1 MKLRIAF
8 FFLLLNVICSNSF
21 AQECNCASQLNF
33 AIHKIETN
41 YAGFTDKVTDEN
53 RMMYEDY
60 TKNFIIKAS
69 QEKNADNCLNLVKQ
83 WMEFF
88 KDGHLQIRTK
98 ANSVNTVSSKITSDD
113 NKTYF
118 KKINAETNLIRIGS
132 FNHVYKKMIDS
143 VIRANY
149 AAITSTKYL
158 LIDLRGNHGG
168 SDVSYKELIPFIY
181 TNPIEVIGMSKLS
194 TPDNIEKYN
203 IAANDDIYSAD
214 SREYAR
220 KIAEKLKAIPGQF
233 LEGETETV
241 SLKEILPY
249 PALVGIVVN
258 NKCGSTTEQFLL
270 AAKQSKKTV
279 FFGENSAGILDY
291 ANMHFLD
298 FPCYNWRL
306 GYATSRSM
314 RLPKTPVDNI
324 GISPDIYLTGD
335 NPDWVS
341 YAAKYISKMPSI
353 GLDNFSYTDTL
364 QVDLKM
370 MAKMIAGNSTNTYD
384 KVRNV
389 VWWTNKNFSWNFTDY
404 KKRTPKQIICQ
415 KGGNCNE
422 QAQVVRALLT
432 ELNVKTRR
440 TSEINIQLESE
451 RRQKDAERQIGLVGN
466 RASVFGYRHNDHV
479 WVEFYDEQEQEWVP
493 ADATIGKIGL
503 DSWLKARIGFE
514 PRVNHA
520 VILSAEMLVPISV
533 FARNPDGTIAE
544 NRSTYYLVESFN
556 KVYKNKL
563 ANLPAWKRWV
573 EGIEF
578 IQLKSKNA
586 FEGKENLHLYTDKI
600 KELKEIYEDLKA
612 QYNEIK

>member
-158 LIDLRGNHGG
+158 LIDLRCNHGG